1 MGRSMSARPHLI
13 QLLDVAMVSALVA
26 GLVVHAWDGWKASS
40 AAAERTSQHPSL
52 RFSLG
57 AQTGGL
63 DAAEAGS
70 AVVTLSVVVSNDG
83 TTPVTVRG
91 IEVSGPGAGFVA
103 SPPGG
108 PDTDLPRTVAAG
120 QSAKIRFGMSSDCSV
135 LVRPLPTV
143 TFLVQ
148 VGGAAAHPVAAT
160 IPDLDSIWGMSLL
173 PPSCGAT

>member
-1 MGRSMSARPHLI
+1 MGRSVSSRTRLG
-13 QLLDVAMVSALVA
+13 QLLEVAMASALVA
-26 GLVVHAWDGWKASS
+26 GLVVHSWDGWQASF
-40 AAAERTSQHPSL
+40 AGPERTSQRPVL

-63 DAAEAGS
+63 DAAEAGR
-70 AVVTLSVVVSNDG
+70 AIVTLSVVVSNDG

-108 PDTDLPRTVAAG
+108 PSTDLPRTVAAG
-120 QSAKIRFGMSSDCSV
+120 RSAKIRFGMSSDCAV

-148 VGGAAAHPVAAT
+148 EGTAAAQPVAAT

-173 PPSCGAT
+173 PPACGAS